1 MNWLIKAVRRLP
13 LAAMFSVTLVGL
25 LSLLALP
32 AASLAADLPSG
43 TLVARELNL
52 IYPDSNGEKTQYDI
66 GDVSQEELKRQ
77 ATQIPA
83 QRQDVIDRSNPN
95 ANILEK
101 VGEAFEEAGD
111 FIGDEASRGPNRAG
125 DAITP
130 R

>member
-13 LAAMFSVTLVGL
+13 LATMLSVTLVGL

-111 FIGDEASRGPNRAG
+111 FIGDEANRGPNRAG

>member
-13 LAAMFSVTLVGL
+13 LAAMLSVTLVGL

-111 FIGDEASRGPNRAG
+111 FIGDEANRGPNRAG